1 MIDVDGGLVSGN
13 GHGLLLGGGERVVG
27 VGGGS
32 AVSSV
37 VAGVRNASG
46 QGRPIPH
53 ARANSKTDFLD
64 LADSVSR
71 SRIFFFPSSPPPRV
85 RGREGRGGGFEGRY
99 FRWRFLC
106 GARQEEWR
114 MLTYLCHVSLP
125 ITSLDHSP
133 WHLAL

>member
-1 MIDVDGGLVSGN
+1 MIDVGGGLVSGN

-37 VAGVRNASG
+37 VVGVRNASG

-71 SRIFFFPSSPPPRV
+71 SRIFFFPSSPPP
-85 RGREGRGGGFEGRY
+85 GPG
-99 FRWRFLC
+99 
-106 GARQEEWR
+106 
-114 MLTYLCHVSLP
+114 S
-125 ITSLDHSP
+125 
-133 WHLAL
+133 